1 MENGKLS
8 IGKHIADLRK
18 QKGITQE
25 TLAEAVGVSGQA
37 VSKWESGGNPDIE
50 LLQPIAD
57 YFAVSVDR
65 LFGRE
70 ALNSADLRGYLRKT
84 TDINERTLKI
94 FEFCWQMEFAAFE
107 TGVQASGYN
116 EADNKMPDITEHY
129 QNCFSQILLD
139 SGMTSLNMDN
149 DMRYFFVAPQPEEGW
164 GNTLHYKEIYKDM
177 FTFLADEAALQ
188 ALLFLYA
195 RESAASFTPK
205 LLEKQFGIAQ
215 PKAMEILDG
224 LQRYRLVRTQNIEL
238 DDEMETVYNFNPNPA
253 MVPFL
258 MFLEELIRRPNS
270 FICFQSGR
278 QKPYLYSNLR

>member
-1 MENGKLS
+1 MENAKLN
-8 IGKHIADLRK
+8 IGKHIAEMRK

-25 TLAEAVGVSGQA
+25 TLADAVGVSGQA

-57 YFAVSVDR
+57 YFGVSIDR

-70 ALNSADLRGYLRKT
+70 ALNDGDLRRYLRKT
-84 TDINERTLKI
+84 PDMTERIRKV
-94 FEFCWQMEFAAFE
+94 FDFCWQMEFSTFDP
-107 TGVQASGYN
+107 VSGFS
-116 EADNKMPDITEHY
+116 EADSNMPDIHLDY

-139 SGMTSLNMDN
+139 SGMTSLNMSKDL
-149 DMRYFFVAPQPEEGW
+149 RYFFVAPQPVEGW
-164 GNTLHYKEIYKDM
+164 KKALHYKDVYKEM
-177 FTFLADEAALQ
+177 FAFLADETALQ

-195 RESAASFTPK
+195 RESVASFTPK

-224 LQRYRLVRTQNIEL
+224 LQRYELVRTEDIEL
-238 DDEMETVYNFNPNPA
+238 DDEMKTVYNFNPNPA

-258 MFLEELIRRPNS
+258 IFLEEMIRRPNS
-270 FICFQSGR
+270 FMCFQDSR
-278 QKPYLYSNLR
+278 QKPYL